1 MKLFITAAL
10 WLLAVSSFAQVQTRW
25 LGIQGS
31 STAACYGVSYTDCW
45 VNLLDNYY
53 DRPGRWDTKIQQLA
67 KFGATPFT
75 GMPTSY
81 APLAGG
87 PLPDPN
93 VNVTRM
99 LSFQPLVYAV
109 IVNYPS
115 NGYDTYGVQD
125 AMFCLRTIR
134 DSIVNAGA
142 KCYITTT
149 QPRGSA
155 TYANTTVRQRMAEIK
170 DSVLMEFGNYA
181 IDFWS
186 VLVNPVDSSI
196 LPQYDSG
203 DHTHLN
209 AAGNQV
215 IFNQVIQKN
224 IFEEVLP
231 LQQFVFRAKEEND
244 DVQLTWKN
252 TKDEHVKTFCVQR
265 SDDGTHF
272 STICT
277 CGAGLDSY
285 MYSDKQPE
293 AGNNFYRLKVEYTS
307 GYVDYSPVSLIV
319 NRSNAFSVS
328 GVLDAND
335 ALKFKIHS
343 KADQPVVITVYNAE
357 GTVIDNERRSI
368 AQGQT
373 NITLRNLNV
382 AHGVYYLKCTAVKTG
397 ETIASSFMAQ

>member
-1 MKLFITAAL
+1 MKLVFTAAL

-67 KFGATPFT
+67 KFGATPYT
-75 GMPTSY
+75 GMPSSY
-81 APLAGG
+81 VPPSSGT
-87 PLPDPN
+87 LPDPN
-93 VNVTRM
+93 VNVTKM
-99 LSFQPLVYAV
+99 MSFQPLVHAV
-109 IVNYPS
+109 IVSYPS
-115 NGYDTYGVQD
+115 NGYDTYSVQE

-134 DSIVNAGA
+134 DSVVKTGA

-155 TYANTTVRQRMAEIK
+155 NYANTAVRKKMAEIK
-170 DSVLMEFGNYA
+170 DSVLTEFGNYA

-186 VLVNPVDSSI
+186 VLVNPADSSI

-231 LQQFVFRAKEEND
+231 LPQFVFMAKEEDD

-252 TKDEHVKTFCVQR
+252 CRDEPVKTFSVQR
-265 SDDGTHF
+265 SDDGSHF
-272 STICT
+272 SSIYT

-285 MYSDKQPE
+285 NYADKQAE
-293 AGNNFYRLKVEYTS
+293 AGNNFYRLKVEFTN

-319 NRSNAFSVS
+319 SRSNTLFVS
-328 GVLDAND
+328 RVLDANG
-335 ALKFKIHS
+335 ALKFKVHS
-343 KADQPVVITVYNAE
+343 KTDQSVVITVYNVQGA
-357 GTVIDNERRSI
+357 VIDNERRNI

-373 NITLRNLNV
+373 SVTLNNLNV
-382 AHGVYYLKCTAVKTG
+382 GHGMYYLKCTAVKSE
-397 ETIASSFMAQ
+397 ETTASAFMAK